1 MMPKVKLQ
9 TQKEILP
16 IPAFLE
22 HGRIRRDT
30 QFMNVEKQMGG
41 YAEIYIEQSI
51 SSNNL
56 TISSPTFALI

>member
-30 QFMNVEKQMGG
+30 QFGNVEKQMGG
-41 YAEIYIEQSI
+41 
-51 SSNNL
+51 
-56 TISSPTFALI
+56 